1 MHKLLRV
8 CWRRWVTAN
17 GVRCSSIKSNP
28 HKLKQSKIKLYL
40 FYDLFLFPYTLL
52 PSYLYEWGTAT
63 SYTPLYKP
71 TNKETSHLYPLS
83 LLSLSLL
90 HIHTIHLGGEKW
102 GWNKWTI
109 YISIYTQKYFNIL
122 LRPHHPP
129 CPKSSYFQYPPMLKT
144 TNLTQIHEP
153 SSSSSICQTYI
164 IYNIWF

>member
-17 GVRCSSIKSNP
+17 GVRCSSIKSS
-28 HKLKQSKIKLYL
+28 QISKAIIWSLPL
-40 FYDLFLFPYTLL
+40 HPL